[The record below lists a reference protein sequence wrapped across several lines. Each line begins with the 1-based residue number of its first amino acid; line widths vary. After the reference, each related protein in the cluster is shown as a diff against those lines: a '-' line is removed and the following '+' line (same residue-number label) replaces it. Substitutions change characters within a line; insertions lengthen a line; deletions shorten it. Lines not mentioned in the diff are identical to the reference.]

1 MRTVNPIRILPLV
14 LLLLSLEQ
22 AFAAKTDVV
31 ILVNGNA
38 ITGEIESLEFGSL
51 KYSTDSMGSVFIDW
65 EDVASVTSN
74 QQLQVELTDG
84 RRYFGNLESSGER
97 FHIKINTQSE
107 SIDLPTNQIVRV
119 TPIITDERFWRRLEG
134 DISFGLNSQ
143 KSSEVTTINVASDI
157 RYRTR
162 DFLVGFVLNS
172 AVTDQPTEE
181 TKTRQTLGLNYQRFR
196 QDRWFTDWFTS
207 WESNDELGIQSR
219 VLAGAGI
226 GRYLVQTN
234 TKQFSMTAGLVATR
248 ESFTGSDESTTQAE
262 GKLQIRYLNR
272 HLDPDSRF
280 SFTTNIFPLLE
291 DFSQYRAE
299 TDISFKREFVEDLFF
314 EVLLYHSY
322 VSEPPTGAESGD
334 YGITTSLGYSF

>member
-1 MRTVNPIRILPLV
+1 M
-14 LLLLSLEQ
+14 
-22 AFAAKTDVV
+22 
-31 ILVNGNA
+31 
-38 ITGEIESLEFGSL
+38 
-51 KYSTDSMGSVFIDW
+51 
-65 EDVASVTSN
+65 
-74 QQLQVELTDG
+74 
-84 RRYFGNLESSGER
+84 
-97 FHIKINTQSE
+97 
-107 SIDLPTNQIVRV
+107 
-119 TPIITDERFWRRLEG
+119 
-134 DISFGLNSQ
+134 
-143 KSSEVTTINVASDI
+143 
-157 RYRTR
+157 
-162 DFLVGFVLNS
+162 
-172 AVTDQPTEE
+172 
-181 TKTRQTLGLNYQRFR
+181 
-196 QDRWFTDWFTS
+196 
-207 WESNDELGIQSR
+207 
-219 VLAGAGI
+219 
-226 GRYLVQTN
+226 QTN